1 MYKEPDPLERACAL
15 VGRFQYHFASVEQK
29 IDQAVIKLLDLDEK
43 AATIVTSSLDFAKK
57 LNFVRTYALQAS
69 KDEDKQFGEDTCNE
83 VFAVNTD
90 RQVVIHS
97 SFECAR
103 GGGVQFRRTVA
114 KDGRVRVDDQI
125 WDDEKFSNY
134 YAKMRGLEGKLDRLI
149 QLLKPVEALP
159 LFDWFSPLS
168 PPPAQLRLRTYAPT
182 VEVTW
187 TPPPP
192 EKESTT

>member
-1 MYKEPDPLERACAL
+1 MVARFAARRCEGLPLADPGGVATGPVEAGDETKSDRREPIAL
-15 VGRFQYHFASVEQK
+15 SR
-29 IDQAVIKLLDLDEK
+29 
-43 AATIVTSSLDFAKK
+43 IV
-57 LNFVRTYALQAS
+57 
-69 KDEDKQFGEDTCNE
+69 DKQFGEDTCNE

-97 SFECAR
+97 SFECAL
-103 GGGVQFRRTVA
+103 GGGVQFRSTVA

-134 YAKMRGLEGKLDRLI
+134 HAKMRGLEGQLDRLI
-149 QLLKPVEALP
+149 KLLKPVEALP

-192 EKESTT
+192 EKQSTT